1 MAIKYVK
8 DIPKYITEKIR
19 KADLKLYKPQD
30 GHVRFYAYLA
40 LWSKELV
47 KVTVAVKNH
56 KKKWYCKQVAVHGID
71 SADCVVR
78 DMEYNSYLTMGY
90 SIGWH
95 DMGIQPRKKW
105 FEDSNW
111 YKAQDKAYDPW
122 AYIVNAEFVT
132 KVPEFRYS
140 AYEIYQGYDVLQYL
154 RLYRQY
160 PQIELLMKLGFMRIA
175 KSKMILKLTAKDKKF
190 CKWLIRNKEQILGSH
205 CYIDVIIRAYRTGK
219 DIKSLQAYRQAKLA
233 LRTDSHREEIKELF
247 KGKDLERFFD
257 YIAKQNTNINSYCD
271 YIKACKHLGLNL
283 VQEKNLLPH
292 DFKRW
297 HDIRTDE
304 YATQKALEDE
314 IKRKELYEKF
324 AEIAQKYIPLEHAK
338 KSAFVCIIAKSP
350 TDLIREGEIL
360 HHCVGRMNYDQKF
373 VREESLI
380 FFIRDKFNP
389 DIPLVT
395 LEYSVKNK
403 KILQCYG
410 DHDTKPSENIL
421 HYVNKIWL
429 PYARKTIKQIA

>member
-1 MAIKYVK
+1 MIKYVK
-8 DIPKYITEKIR
+8 NMPKYMIEKIR
-19 KADLKLYKPQD
+19 KTDLESYEAQD

-40 LWSKELV
+40 IWNKELV

-71 SADCVVR
+71 SEICVVR
-78 DMEYNSYLTMGY
+78 DIEYNSYIAMGY
-90 SIGWH
+90 IIGWH
-95 DMGIQPRKKW
+95 DMGIQPRQKW
-105 FEDSNW
+105 FEDSTW
-111 YKAQDKAYDPW
+111 YTAPDKAYDPW
-122 AYIVNAEFVT
+122 AYIVNKEFVT
-132 KVPEFRYS
+132 KMPEFRFS
-140 AYEIYQGYDVLQYL
+140 AYDVYQGCDVLQYL

-160 PQIELLMKLGFMRIA
+160 PQIELLIKLGFARIA
-175 KSKMILKLTAKDKKF
+175 QSKMILKLTAKDKKF
-190 CKWLIRNKEQILGSH
+190 CKWLIRNKEQILDSH
-205 CYIDVIIRAYRTGK
+205 CYIDVIIRAYRTGR
-219 DIKSLQAYRQAKLA
+219 DIANLQAYRQAKLA
-233 LRTDSHREEIKELF
+233 LRTDSHKNEIKELF

-257 YIAKQNTNINSYCD
+257 YIAKQKTNISSYCD
-271 YIKACKHLGLNL
+271 YIKACKHLGLDL
-283 VQEKNLLPH
+283 TQDKNLLPH

-314 IKRKELYEKF
+314 EKRKELYAKF
-324 AEIAQKYIPLEHAK
+324 AEIAMKYIPLEHAK

-350 TDLIREGEIL
+350 ADLIREGEIL

-380 FFIRDKFNP
+380 FFVRNKDNP
-389 DIPLVT
+389 DVPLVT

-410 DHDTKPSENIL
+410 DHDTKPSESIL

-429 PYARKTIKQIA
+429 PYARKTIKNIA

>member
-1 MAIKYVK
+1 MIKYVK
-8 DIPKYITEKIR
+8 KLPKYMIERIR
-19 KADLKLYKPQD
+19 KTDLKKYEAQD
-30 GHVRFYAYLA
+30 GHVRFYAYFA
-40 LWSKELV
+40 IWSKELV

-71 SADCVVR
+71 SEKCVIR
-78 DMEYNSYLTMGY
+78 DIEYNSYLTMGY
-90 SIGWH
+90 SVGWY
-95 DMGIQPRKKW
+95 DLGIQKCQKW

-111 YKAQDKAYDPW
+111 YTAPDRAYDPL
-122 AYIVNAEFVT
+122 AYIVNNEFVT
-132 KVPEFRYS
+132 KMPEYRYS
-140 AYEIYQGYDVLQYL
+140 AYELYQGYDALQYL

-160 PQIELLMKLGFMRIA
+160 PQMELLMKLGFARIA
-175 KSKMILKLTAKDKKF
+175 QSKMILKLTSKDKAF
-190 CKWLIRNKEQILGSH
+190 CKWLIRNKQQILDSH
-205 CYIDVIIRAYRTGK
+205 CYIDVIIRAYRTGRN
-219 DIKSLQAYRQAKLA
+219 IQSLQAYRQAKLA
-233 LRTDSHREEIKELF
+233 LRTDSHKEEIKELF

-257 YIAKQNTNINSYCD
+257 YIANQNTNINSYCD
-271 YIKACKHLGLNL
+271 YIKACKHLGLDL
-283 VQEKNLLPH
+283 TQEKNLLPH

-304 YATQKALEDE
+304 YATKKALEDE
-314 IKRKELYEKF
+314 EKRKELYAKF
-324 AEIAQKYIPLEHAK
+324 AEIAMKYILLEHAK

-350 TDLIREGEIL
+350 ADLIREGEIL

-373 VREESLI
+373 IREESLI
-380 FFIRDKFNP
+380 FFVRNKDNP
-389 DIPLVT
+389 DVPLVT

-429 PYARKTIKQIA
+429 PYAKKTIKQIA